1 MTDMTEAEQQRILD
15 KQVEEWT
22 KEMQRLASQIAFTR
36 GTSCAVV
43 LITGPAE
50 DYADVHPQLVM
61 EDALRVNPY
70 GWPEGFTVD
79 LLNSPD

>member
-1 MTDMTEAEQQRILD
+1 LD
-15 KQVEEWT
+15 SQVAEWT
-22 KEMQRLASQIAFTR
+22 QELQRLASNIASAR

-70 GWPEGFTVD
+70 GWPQGFTVD
-79 LLNSPD
+79 LLNSLD